1 MYSVPSLTVETS
13 WIYTQQKTDEN
24 LAWYVNLPGKG
35 NIWLLGCTIRS
46 SSQCPGKQGSTSSRH
61 PPLCQDSAKNDGVFV
76 SWWKRLYSGYT
87 AEDTFC
93 YLDLSKYVFSHV
105 FLKKQTWELVCF
117 ILQRNRLLSWLT
129 ANIALQIKL
138 KENSL
143 SLTKCTEIQQLPYF
157 AVDVFDIL

>member
-24 LAWYVNLPGKG
+24 LAWYVNSPGKG

-105 FLKKQTWELVCF
+105 LKKTNVRTGMLYLAEKQ
-117 ILQRNRLLSWLT
+117 
-129 ANIALQIKL
+129 IAVLADCKHSIT
-138 KENSL
+138 N
-143 SLTKCTEIQQLPYF
+143 
-157 AVDVFDIL
+157 